1 MNNEFKKIDSSKE
14 TRYVLET
21 TSGASSS
28 ASVASNPSAGFKN
41 GFGVQSRKPGDN
53 LLTQEADKKKVP
65 AEKPRNFV
73 AKNAKMGGAGAHK
86 KKESDIPRKAK
97 HKKPFMESNGNVV
110 DTELSNIDP
119 NDNGEEE
126 GSFVKN
132 QIHTMLRV
140 LKHLEHAI
148 GDEEDLPEWVQ
159 MKLSQAQETVV
170 GVMNFMIS
178 DKERDVERQTGQD
191 SLMKEYGVSEGAVK
205 DLISDIKNLSDQE
218 FQAKYHMTKAEA
230 RKQSTS
236 AAGLKEM
243 MAAPSGYDVI
253 QSAEGTGQQEGYYEF
268 TTVIL
273 NPNLNID
280 DENSPEEIDV
290 RVTYDIEG
298 SYQPATWGYHG
309 GEPEEHPELNIM
321 TVTDLDNGQEILDT
335 LEVPVVDSL
344 EEKAWEH
351 YEQQE
356 PDFDDSP
363 DDDYDESINRNMFD
377 PKFTHNLG
385 YAFDK
390 HDSEVKDLGIIEP
403 DNFGKWAAINKLK
416 KKRVNQDDEYQKKQR
431 SVTENAD
438 VNREIAVLEK
448 QLSNAEAG
456 LRRAREITR
465 QIKYD
470 SVSMTIVSEIT
481 ELAKSLGLEAGVKY
495 GVGNV
500 MEAERALEAAVYEL
514 EESFEDHV
522 KDIRWK
528 IDDLEDQVKYP
539 QESLQE
545 KMMPASMFAGSKK
558 NKLGTAGQWRNK
570 GSKKNSPAKAGDL
583 VGGCAQES
591 IDPYLNGLTLRLES
605 AVRKGK

>member
-1 MNNEFKKIDSSKE
+1 MNNEFKKIDSNKE

-21 TSGASSS
+21 TSGGTGSSS
-28 ASVASNPSAGFKN
+28 IASDPSAGFKN

-53 LLTQEADKKKVP
+53 LLTQESDKKKVP

-86 KKESDIPRKAK
+86 KKEADIPRKAK

-178 DKERDVERQTGQD
+178 DKERDVECQTGHD
-191 SLMKEYGVSEGAVK
+191 SLMKEQGVAEGAVK
-205 DLISDIKNLSDQE
+205 QLVYDIKNMSDKD
-218 FQAKYHMTKAEA
+218 FQAKYNISKAEA
-230 RKQSTS
+230 RKQSSS
-236 AAGLKEM
+236 ASGLKEM
-243 MAAPSGYDVI
+243 MGMLPS
-253 QSAEGTGQQEGYYEF
+253 EGMGNQEGSYEF

-273 NPNLNID
+273 NPNFNID
-280 DENSPEEIDV
+280 DENSPEEIDIK
-290 RVTYDIEG
+290 VTYDVEG
-298 SYQPATWGYHG
+298 EYHPATWGYHG
-309 GEPEEHPELNIM
+309 GEPEENPELNIM
-321 TVTDLDNGQEILDT
+321 TVTDLENGQEILDT

-344 EEKAWEH
+344 EEKAWKH

-363 DDDYDESINRNMFD
+363 DDDYYE
-377 PKFTHNLG
+377 G
-385 YAFDK
+385 
-390 HDSEVKDLGIIEP
+390 
-403 DNFGKWAAINKLK
+403 
-416 KKRVNQDDEYQKKQR
+416 R
-431 SVTENAD
+431 SVMENAD

-470 SVSMTIVSEIT
+470 SVSMTIISEIT
-481 ELAKSLGLEAGVKY
+481 ELAKSLGLEANIKY
-495 GVGNV
+495 NVSGV
-500 MEAERALEAAVYEL
+500 MEAERALEAAIYEL
-514 EESFEDHV
+514 EEAFEEQVSNIRYKVEEFED
-522 KDIRWK
+522 R
-528 IDDLEDQVKYP
+528 LKYP
-539 QESLQE
+539 
-545 KMMPASMFAGSKK
+545 
-558 NKLGTAGQWRNK
+558 
-570 GSKKNSPAKAGDL
+570 
-583 VGGCAQES
+583 QES
-591 IDPYLNGLTLRLES
+591 IDPYLNGLTVRLES
-605 AVRKGK
+605 AVSKGK

>member
-1 MNNEFKKIDSSKE
+1 MNNEFKITAYNKQ
-14 TRYVLET
+14 T
-21 TSGASSS
+21 TVYAIESASSGGTS
-28 ASVASNPSAGFKN
+28 SGSVASVSMPMG
-41 GFGVQSRKPGDN
+41 GVRKRGDN
-53 LLTQEADKKKVP
+53 LIAQESDKKKVP

-86 KKESDIPRKAK
+86 KKETDIPRKAK
-97 HKKPFMESNGNVV
+97 HKKPFMESYD
-110 DTELSNIDP
+110 DTEQEVSMAGSELYGAAKHAKQLLALIQQHGSTQGLEAWQQSKITKAADYLNSVLQSLDYDTNN
-119 NDNGEEE
+119 ND
-126 GSFVKN
+126 
-132 QIHTMLRV
+132 
-140 LKHLEHAI
+140 
-148 GDEEDLPEWVQ
+148 
-159 MKLSQAQETVV
+159 
-170 GVMNFMIS
+170 
-178 DKERDVERQTGQD
+178 QD
-191 SLMKEYGVSEGAVK
+191 IPEGAG
-205 DLISDIKNLSDQE
+205 S
-218 FQAKYHMTKAEA
+218 
-230 RKQSTS
+230 
-236 AAGLKEM
+236 
-243 MAAPSGYDVI
+243 
-253 QSAEGTGQQEGYYEF
+253 QEGRYEF
-268 TTVIL
+268 ETTIL

-321 TVTDLDNGQEILDT
+321 TVTDLDNGQEISDT
-335 LEVPVVDSL
+335 LEAPVINSL
-344 EEKAWEH
+344 EQKAWEH
-351 YEQQE
+351 FEQQE

-363 DDDYDESINRNMFD
+363 ADDYDESM
-377 PKFTHNLG
+377 G
-385 YAFDK
+385 
-390 HDSEVKDLGIIEP
+390 VM
-403 DNFGKWAAINKLK
+403 
-416 KKRVNQDDEYQKKQR
+416 
-431 SVTENAD
+431 ENA
-438 VNREIAVLEK
+438 NAGNQLPALEK

-481 ELAKSLGLEAGVKY
+481 ELAKSLGLEAGIKY
-495 GVGNV
+495 QVSGV

-514 EESFEDHV
+514 EETFEDHV

-528 IDDLEDQVKYP
+528 IEDLEDQDKYP

-591 IDPYLNGLTLRLES
+591 TDPYLNGLSAKLES
-605 AVRKGK
+605 AVRKG